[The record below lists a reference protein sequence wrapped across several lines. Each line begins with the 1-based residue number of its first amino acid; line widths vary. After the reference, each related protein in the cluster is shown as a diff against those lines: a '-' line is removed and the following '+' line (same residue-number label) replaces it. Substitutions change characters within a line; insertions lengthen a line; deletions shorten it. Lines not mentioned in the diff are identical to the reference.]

1 MNEPKLS
8 NAIPGIASTWGAWL
22 LALSTWTGAHVGQ
35 ISFGFAILASVYT
48 ILEAREG
55 RRLKRAQ
62 RRHIEEKQKHEK
74 K

>member
-8 NAIPGIASTWGAWL
+8 NAIPGTISAWGAWL
-22 LALSTWTGAHVGQ
+22 LALSTWMGTHIGQ
-35 ISFGFAILASVYT
+35 ISFGFAILASVYS
-48 ILEAREG
+48 IREAIEG

-62 RRHIEEKQKHEK
+62 RQEIEGK